1 MKKHPAVRTT
11 WSHRRV
17 AVSCSIVRFVAGYP
31 LILLRHFY
39 AIFAWKDIEIRGL
52 MCFRII
58 EKYSVYQALSAF
70 MEKH

>member
-1 MKKHPAVRTT
+1 MHFA
-11 WSHRRV
+11 
-17 AVSCSIVRFVAGYP
+17 AGYP

-39 AIFAWKDIEIRGL
+39 AIFVWEDIEIRGL